1 MSEMFEPS
9 DSGTTAHGY
18 ELTVVVPTFN
28 EHDNVAPLIARLR
41 AVLGGIAWQ
50 AIFVDDHSP
59 DGTAEAV
66 KAIARTDP
74 RIQCLHRVGR
84 RGLAGAVIEGA
95 MASAAPFV
103 AVIDGDLQH
112 DESILP
118 QMLERLKS
126 GEAELVIG
134 SRYLD
139 LDETVEG
146 LSPIRR
152 KVSLAARGMAAA
164 VLRTPVTDPVS
175 GFFMIRR
182 ERVMAVAPRLSIEG
196 FKILFDLII
205 SQPGPIA
212 IAELPYR
219 FKARTDG
226 ASKFDMR
233 AALDYAALVGSR
245 MSGNLVSPMMVLFF
259 VAGATGV
266 AVHLAVLGAATEF
279 GLSFSWAQTAAGFT
293 AMISNYLVNNA
304 ITYRDRKRRG
314 WALLRGFARACVL
327 SAPGLITSA
336 AVGSLV
342 YRHLDVWWLAGIA
355 GAGFGAVWNSVVTA
369 MQPGAAVKTP
379 QVRG

>member
-1 MSEMFEPS
+1 MPEP
-9 DSGTTAHGY
+9 GGAGATASGY

-28 EHDNVAPLIARLR
+28 EHDNVAPVVERLR
-41 AVLGGIAWQ
+41 AVLDGIAWQ
-50 AIFVDDHSP
+50 AIFVDDHSA

-112 DESILP
+112 DESLLP
-118 QMLERLKS
+118 QMLDLLRE
-126 GEAELVIG
+126 GQAELVIG

-139 LDETVEG
+139 LEETVEG

-164 VLRTPVTDPVS
+164 VLHTPVTDPVS

-182 ERVMAVAPRLSIEG
+182 ERVLAVAPRLSVEG

-205 SQPGPIA
+205 CQPGPMLIV
-212 IAELPYR
+212 ELPYR
-219 FKARTDG
+219 FKARTGG

-233 AALDYAALVGSR
+233 AAIDYAALVGSR
-245 MSGNLVSPMMVLFF
+245 MSGNVVSPQMLLFF
-259 VAGATGV
+259 VAGATGI
-266 AVHLAVLGAATEF
+266 AVHLAVLGVVF
-279 GLSFSWAQTAAGFT
+279 GFGVGFPWAQTVAGLT
-293 AMISNYLVNNA
+293 AMTSNYLVNNA
-304 ITYRDRKRRG
+304 ITYRDRQRRG
-314 WALLRGFARACVL
+314 WALLRGFARTSVL
-327 SAPGLITSA
+327 SAPGLITSV
-336 AVGSLV
+336 AVGGVV
-342 YRHLDVWWLAGIA
+342 YRHLHIWWLAGIA
-355 GAGFGAVWNSVVTA
+355 GAGFGAVWNSVV
-369 MQPGAAVKTP
+369 AAIIS
-379 QVRG
+379 

>member
-1 MSEMFEPS
+1 MSQISEF
-9 DSGTTAHGY
+9 GGAAAGY

-28 EHDNVAPLIARLR
+28 EHDNVAPLVERLR
-41 AVLGGIAWQ
+41 EVLAGIAWQ
-50 AIFVDDHSP
+50 AIFVDDHSS

-66 KAIARTDP
+66 KQIARSDP

-118 QMLERLKS
+118 DMLKVLQK
-126 GEAELVIG
+126 GEADLVIG

-139 LDETVEG
+139 LDDTVEG

-152 KVSLAARGMAAA
+152 HVSHAARRMASA
-164 VLRTPVTDPVS
+164 VLHTPVSDPVS

-182 ERVMAVAPRLSIEG
+182 ERVLIVAPRLSVEG

-205 SQPGPIA
+205 SQATPMA

-219 FKARTDG
+219 FKARNEG
-226 ASKFDMR
+226 KSKFDMR

-245 MSGNLVSPMMVLFF
+245 MTGNLLSPRMLMFCLV
-259 VAGATGV
+259 GSTGV
-266 AVHLAVLGAATEF
+266 AVHLAVLRLALGLGFSKAQAVAA
-279 GLSFSWAQTAAGFT
+279 LT
-293 AMISNYLVNNA
+293 AMTSNYLINNA

-314 WALLRGFARACVL
+314 WALLAGFARSCVL
-327 SAPGLITSA
+327 SAPGLVTNV
-336 AVGSLV
+336 AVGALA
-342 YRHLDVWWLAGIA
+342 YQHLPLWWAAGVA
-355 GAGFGAVWNSVVTA
+355 GAAFGAAWNSVV
-369 MQPGAAVKTP
+369 AAIAA
-379 QVRG
+379 